1 MSSPDRNEWMNN
13 INNETLEAWHA
24 FSEWHDLDEFNE
36 TEFNNWFNNH
46 ASAYGYV
53 YSRPESPIQVRRA
66 RASTTPRPPEIQRQA
81 RRVDVLGV
89 YNTNNTNVR
98 NINNAIVEAAPEQSN
113 NNSQSILLTTV
124 SVKPLNISYISE
136 TSLNS
141 LPEEVQDTI
150 IDPITMT
157 IMSDPVINSQGRTY
171 DRSTL
176 MRIIKDS
183 SDEGSV
189 ILDPISRKPISVDI
203 IIPNIAIR
211 DLIQRYF
218 SRAGG
223 RKKQTTR
230 KRKSKKSKKT
240 KKR

>member
-89 YNTNNTNVR
+89 YNTNNTFCF
-98 NINNAIVEAAPEQSN
+98 
-113 NNSQSILLTTV
+113 
-124 SVKPLNISYISE
+124 K
-136 TSLNS
+136 
-141 LPEEVQDTI
+141 
-150 IDPITMT
+150 
-157 IMSDPVINSQGRTY
+157 
-171 DRSTL
+171 
-176 MRIIKDS
+176 
-183 SDEGSV
+183 
-189 ILDPISRKPISVDI
+189 
-203 IIPNIAIR
+203 
-211 DLIQRYF
+211 
-218 SRAGG
+218 
-223 RKKQTTR
+223 
-230 KRKSKKSKKT
+230 
-240 KKR
+240 